1 MGFTRRRLLM
11 GTVGALGAG
20 VLAGCTGDTVGGR
33 GSGSG
38 SPTAQASFFVFGDL
52 ASGVAGDAADA
63 SLLVPIGQHGHGWEP
78 GPRVREGIENADL
91 FVHGM
96 SGFQPWVDDIR
107 ADLRADGSDVATVD
121 VSAGLELL
129 EAGGGHD
136 DPRDGDDHDDH
147 GDGHEDDAGDHDDHD
162 DHSDEQEDDRD
173 DHQHDDDHQHGEGM
187 DPHFWMDPLRVGEA
201 VGNVRRGL
209 VDVDAEGA
217 DAYADNAESLRGELE
232 DLHDR
237 IDSTVADA
245 SKSVILVAGHDS
257 FGYLGDR
264 YGVGIEAL
272 TDVSPDDRPTPRDI
286 ERAQSVIDAHDLR
299 YVCADPLESRRAA
312 DQLVAETDAEAVLPL
327 TAMPG
332 LTEAWAE
339 NDWGYLEVMENVNL
353 RTLRRALE
361 AR

>member
-11 GTVGALGAG
+11 GTVGALGTGA
-20 VLAGCTGDTVGGR
+20 LAGCTGDTVGGR

-78 GPRVREGIENADL
+78 GPRVREEIENADL

-136 DPRDGDDHDDH
+136 DHRDEDDDHDDH
-147 GDGHEDDAGDHDDHD
+147 GDGQEDDAGDHDDHGN
-162 DHSDEQEDDRD
+162 EQEDDHE
-173 DHQHDDDHQHGEGM
+173 DHGHGEGM

-209 VDVDAEGA
+209 ADVDAEGA
-217 DAYADNAESLRGELE
+217 DTYAANAEALRGRLE
-232 DLHDR
+232 ELHDR
-237 IDSTVADA
+237 IGSTVADA
-245 SKSVILVAGHDS
+245 
-257 FGYLGDR
+257 
-264 YGVGIEAL
+264 
-272 TDVSPDDRPTPRDI
+272 
-286 ERAQSVIDAHDLR
+286 
-299 YVCADPLESRRAA
+299 
-312 DQLVAETDAEAVLPL
+312 
-327 TAMPG
+327 
-332 LTEAWAE
+332 
-339 NDWGYLEVMENVNL
+339 
-353 RTLRRALE
+353 
-361 AR
+361 

>member
-78 GPRVREGIENADL
+78 GPRVREEIENADL

-136 DPRDGDDHDDH
+136 DH
-147 GDGHEDDAGDHDDHD
+147 GDGHEGDAGDHDDHG
-162 DHSDEQEDDRD
+162 DEQEDDHD
-173 DHQHDDDHQHGEGM
+173 DHRHGEGM

-209 VDVDAEGA
+209 VDVDAESA
-217 DAYADNAESLRGELE
+217 DAYADNAETLRGALDE
-232 DLHDR
+232 LHDR

-245 SKSVILVAGHDS
+245 SKDVILVAGHDS

-264 YGVGIEAL
+264 YGIGIEAL

-353 RTLRRALE
+353 PTLRRALE